1 MSPNTNNTN
10 SLPMKRNRHNRG
22 VKMKKPT
29 ISNMKETLYRIWILM
44 AAKKVLLI
52 FVLIMVFLSS
62 ALSLLGPYLLGVTVD
77 KLIEDFAYQQLA
89 TMLLLL
95 GVVFVIQSAAVWFQN
110 YWMISIAQ
118 QTVFTLRNNLFSH
131 LQRLPL
137 SFFQKRQTGEL
148 MSRLTNDI
156 ENVSRT
162 LNSSVIQLATSILTL
177 TGTIIMMLLLSP
189 LLTLLTM
196 LIVPLMFL
204 GMNWITNR
212 TGRFFK
218 QQQFHLGD
226 VNGYVEETLSG
237 HETIKIFSQEKQVI
251 DSFHEKNTMLR
262 DVGYWAQTYSGFIP
276 KLMNSLNNVS
286 FTIIVGA
293 GGLLALNGMVSI
305 GIIVTFTTYAR
316 QFTRPLNDLAN
327 QYNVVLSA
335 VAGAERVFEVMDEK
349 EERDHSGN
357 EDLEK
362 LKGDVEF
369 NSVSFSYEEDQQ
381 TLNNIDF
388 HAYPGQTIAL
398 VGPTGAGKTT
408 IISLLSRFYDVE
420 DGKILLDGK
429 NINLIKRSSLRKHI
443 GVVLQDTYLFETS
456 VKENIRYGKL
466 TASDNEVV
474 QAAKHAN
481 AHDFIMKLP
490 DGYETILHADGR
502 GISHGQRQLLSIAR
516 VMLADPSLLILDE
529 ATSSIDTITE
539 MKINDALQK
548 LMKGRTSF
556 VIAHRLNTVEK
567 ADNILVLQQGE
578 IIEQGNHE
586 ELLKKQGYY
595 YHLQHA

>member
-1 MSPNTNNTN
+1 
-10 SLPMKRNRHNRG
+10 
-22 VKMKKPT
+22 MKKPT